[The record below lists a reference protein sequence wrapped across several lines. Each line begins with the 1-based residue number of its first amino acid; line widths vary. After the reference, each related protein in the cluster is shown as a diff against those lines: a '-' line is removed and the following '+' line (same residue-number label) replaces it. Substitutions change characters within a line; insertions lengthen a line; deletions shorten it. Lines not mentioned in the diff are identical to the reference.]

1 MTPSISWPSDTV
13 TVIDNIRDAIG
24 RDITI
29 DVDVQGVPCLASG
42 CGLDPVTQL
51 SVNQFCITCSGFYWI
66 NTLSGFVTK
75 AHITWGD
82 ADQSLWETGGMLA
95 DGDCRIQI
103 KYTVASN
110 DAVENAGRFHV
121 DNKVL
126 VKKSVDYRGVP
137 AINRM
142 LVTLEQE
149 D

>member
-1 MTPSISWPSDTV
+1 MSSVSWPDDTV
-13 TVIDNIRDAIG
+13 TVIDSIRDVIG

-29 DVDVQGVPCLASG
+29 NVETQGEPCPASG

-51 SVNQFCITCSGFYWI
+51 STNQFCITCSGFYWI
-66 NTLSGFVTK
+66 NTLSGYVTK

-82 ADQSLWETGGMLA
+82 AEKSLWETGGTVL
-95 DGDCRIQI
+95 DGDCLVQI
-103 KYTVASN
+103 KYTVAS
-110 DAVENAGRFHV
+110 VEAV
-121 DNKVL
+121 DNSASFVVDSKRL

-142 LVTLEQE
+142 LITLEQE

>member
-1 MTPSISWPSDTV
+1 MAPNITWPSDTV
-13 TVIDNIRDAIG
+13 TSIDHIRDTMG

-29 DVDVQGVPCLASG
+29 DVEVQGVLCLASG
-42 CGLDPVTQL
+42 GGLDPVTQL
-51 SVNQFCITCSGFYWI
+51 SINQFCITCSGFYWI

-82 ADQSLWETGGMLA
+82 ADRSLWETGGTIL
-95 DGDCRIQI
+95 DGDCLVQI

-110 DAVENAGRFHV
+110 DAVANAGRFHV
-121 DNKVL
+121 DSKVL

-142 LVTLEQE
+142 LITLEQE